1 MPKQLEPVEM
11 PDCLHYLWGWFCEL
25 SGGRGYAEFGALP
38 LTYSEIQA
46 WSQLTKSE
54 PTAWE
59 IEALKRIDR
68 AYLTETN
75 KK

>member
-1 MPKQLEPVEM
+1 
-11 PDCLHYLWGWFCEL
+11 
-25 SGGRGYAEFGALP
+25 
-38 LTYSEIQA
+38 LTQ
-46 WSQLTKSE
+46 TE

>member
-11 PDCLHYLWGWFCEL
+11 PDCLHYLWSWFCEL

-38 LTYSEIQA
+38 LTYSEIKA
-46 WSQLTKSE
+46 WAELTKTE

-59 IEALKRIDR
+59 IEALKRIDQ